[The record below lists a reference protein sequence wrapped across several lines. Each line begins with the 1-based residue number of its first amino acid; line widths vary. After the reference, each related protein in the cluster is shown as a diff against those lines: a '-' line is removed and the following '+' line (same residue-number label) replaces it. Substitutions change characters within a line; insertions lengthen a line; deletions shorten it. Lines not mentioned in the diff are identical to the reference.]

1 MNCAQKFDTVESL
14 IDAVLL
20 KTGPRIVL
28 GIPLGIGKPNQ
39 FVNALYRRVQACPD
53 LHLTIITALSLQKP
67 HGNSDLE
74 SRFLDPFVAR
84 VFGNYPDLDY
94 LIAHREG
101 SLPPNVR
108 VIEQFFKTGDYLD
121 NDSAQQNFLSV
132 NYTNVARDLL
142 TQGINVLAQAVAVD
156 TDGDRLSLSSNPDIL
171 LDIKDLLATR
181 PDLSVLIIACCN
193 HRLPFMENQAA
204 VNCDAFDMILND
216 PLSTHDLFAP
226 PNMKVSLQDYA
237 IGLYAGSLVRDGGT
251 LQIGIGSLGDAIT
264 HGLLLRQQNNPSYRE
279 LMADLLADL
288 YGSQMPALVDLKPFQ
303 EGLYGCSEMFVNGF
317 MHLIQAGIVRREV
330 FDHYELQVLLNQK
343 KISVELLPD
352 TLSVL
357 LEADVIAPV
366 LTASDVAFLRR
377 YGVFKPEVTLL
388 QTQSQTQSQTQ
399 PQNQLQV
406 GDMLIPANLDSPAAL
421 AQVSKH
427 CLGTRLSGGIFM
439 HGGFFL
445 GPRAF
450 YQALRDVDAGVR
462 KKIGMSRISFVNRL
476 GDDAR
481 LQRAQR
487 RDGRFINTT
496 MTVTLLGAAGSESL
510 ASGRV
515 VSGVGGQYNF
525 VAMADALPDGRS
537 ILMLRSTHSHQ
548 GETWSNIVW
557 RFPQITIPR
566 HLRDI
571 VITEYGIAD
580 LQGQTDS
587 ECVKRMLAIADSR
600 FQAELLEQAKQNGKL
615 EADYQIPE
623 SQRHNFPARIEA
635 KLRPWRER
643 GCLPDFPLGTDFTE
657 DELVI
662 VRALRKLKD
671 DIRHPV
677 ELVRMMLRGAHEADE
692 TSARYL
698 ARMQMSDADVEG
710 IKLRLMRRLFLGNI
724 A

>member
-1 MNCAQKFDTVESL
+1 MSCAQKFDAVESL
-14 IDAVLL
+14 IDALLL

-39 FVNALYRRVQACPD
+39 FVNALYQRVQACPD

-67 HGNSDLE
+67 HGNSELE
-74 SRFLDPFVAR
+74 NRFLDPFVAR

-101 SLPPNVR
+101 RLPPNVR
-108 VIEQFFKTGDYLD
+108 VVEQFFKTGDYLD
-121 NDSAQQNFLSV
+121 NDLAQQNFLSV

-171 LDIKDLLATR
+171 LDIQDLLATR

-193 HRLPFMENQAA
+193 HSLPFMENQAV

-237 IGLYAGSLVRDGGT
+237 IGLYAGSLVPDGGT

-264 HGLLLRQQNNPSYRE
+264 HGLLLRQKNNPHYRE
-279 LMADLLADL
+279 LMADLL
-288 YGSQMPALVDLKPFQ
+288 GWPIPALVDLRPFQ

-343 KISVELLPD
+343 KLSVDLLPD

-357 LEADVIAPV
+357 LEAGVISPV
-366 LTASDVAFLRR
+366 LTASDVVFLRH
-377 YGVFKPEVTLL
+377 YGVFKPEVSFL
-388 QTQSQTQSQTQ
+388 QAQ

-406 GDMLIPANLDSPAAL
+406 ADTLIPANLDSPAAL
-421 AQVSKH
+421 ALVSEH
-427 CLGTRLSGGIFM
+427 CLGARLSGGIFM

-450 YQALRDVDAGVR
+450 YQALRDVDSEVR

-481 LQRAQR
+481 LQRVQR

-525 VAMADALPDGRS
+525 VAMADSLLDGRS
-537 ILMLRSTHSHQ
+537 ILMLRSTHSRQ

-557 RFPQITIPR
+557 SYAQITIPR

-600 FQAELLEQAKQNGKL
+600 FQAELLAQAKQNGKL
-615 EADYQIPE
+615 EADYQIPAA
-623 SQRHNFPARIEA
+623 QCQNFPAQIEA

-662 VRALRKLKD
+662 VRALRKLKE

-677 ELVRMMLRGAHEADE
+677 ELVRMMLRGAYEADE

-710 IKLRLMRRLFLGNI
+710 IKLRLIRRLFLGNI